1 GSSKDGKN
9 NYNSFSDITYINK
22 SASGQICSID
32 VSLKEIMKKTKRDN
46 KHNAKIASSL
56 TDFDS
61 ADRFNTNRIIGPT
74 TPPKL
79 NIIQMYFP
87 LLDSFGY
94 DNKHCYGKE
103 VLRLW

>member
-32 VSLKEIMKKTKRDN
+32 VSLKEIMKKTKR
-46 KHNAKIASSL
+46 ASSL